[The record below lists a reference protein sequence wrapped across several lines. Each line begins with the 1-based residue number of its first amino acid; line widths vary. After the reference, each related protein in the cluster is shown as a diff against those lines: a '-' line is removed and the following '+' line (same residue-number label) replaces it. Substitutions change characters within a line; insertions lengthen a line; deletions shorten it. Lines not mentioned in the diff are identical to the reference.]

1 MSHQKSLTA
10 LLMTMAISAC
20 ASTSP
25 TSSPDQR
32 NALIAHLQAAKQT
45 DQQNALT
52 PGINPITQGD
62 FMRSAGKVDEVVA
75 KVQQGQYVSDRDM
88 RLALTVPPTSMSPQ
102 QRQDFINQLEAARKL
117 DAQGILDY
125 SWDSPDKVED
135 FQVRIRMIDQTIA
148 HLRSPNPVSWWE
160 IQQALHTPQNP

>member
-1 MSHQKSLTA
+1 
-10 LLMTMAISAC
+10 MTSQARCARFLFAAILSGC
-20 ASTSP
+20 ASTTP
-25 TSSPDQR
+25 ASSTLQND
-32 NALIAHLQAAKQT
+32 ALIAQLQAAKQT

-75 KVQQGQYVSDRDM
+75 KLQQGQYVSQRDLN
-88 RLALTVPPTSMSPQ
+88 LALTVPPASMSPE
-102 QRQDFINQLEAARKL
+102 QRQNYINQLEAARKL

-125 SWDSPDKVED
+125 SWDYPDKQED
-135 FQVRIRMIDQTIA
+135 FAVRIRMIDQAIA

-160 IQQALHTPQNP
+160 IQQALHTPENP